1 MKYLLN
7 LPLAVAALLQVWF
20 AGLVFMSAPWSGW
33 SDGPSR
39 GAMVLVMLEPAVFCW
54 LLLLL
59 AMVGAAFTDA
69 FDWLPV
75 GRRWLRR
82 LLVVGAALVTVALA
96 VPCVATA
103 IGSSAAVADR
113 DTAEF
118 GPLLVTGAMVVA
130 VAVPFALAGWLA
142 RLIDAPSP
150 WRDALWPR
158 GIGLGALA
166 LLLLIGCPLG
176 SQMLAEEIRTELA
189 TSRRYQQEI
198 DERETARTADFA
210 QLTDASPLHS
220 WGAYA
225 TDELDLK
232 EGGRWRCAGWRLVRP
247 SRPIWREIWSPPT
260 PGIQM
265 LLFFSSSASSSRQAP
280 PWRRRSA
287 PPCPESPARCA
298 RRVSVKLGLAI
309 PPPSTPTFGAA
320 SPSV

>member
-7 LPLAVAALLQVWF
+7 LPLALAALLQVWF
-20 AGLVFMSAPWSGW
+20 ASLVFMSAPWSGW
-33 SDGPSR
+33 GDGPSR

-118 GPLLVTGAMVVA
+118 SPLLVTGAMVVA

-142 RLIDAPSP
+142 WLIDAPSP

-166 LLLLIGCPLG
+166 LLLLIGSPLG
-176 SQMLAEEIRTELA
+176 GRMLAEEIRTELA

-232 EGGRWRCAGWRLVRP
+232 ERRDGVAPAGGSSDPRGRSGERSGLPLRPGFRCC
-247 SRPIWREIWSPPT
+247 
-260 PGIQM
+260 
-265 LLFFSSSASSSRQAP
+265 FFSRRARPVRAKRRLGGAAP
-280 PWRRRSA
+280 HRHVPNRRRDA
-287 PPCPESPARCA
+287 QG
-298 RRVSVKLGLAI
+298 GLR
-309 PPPSTPTFGAA
+309 
-320 SPSV
+320 